1 MVRTDEAAW
10 GLLSQALISP
20 AADYRRKKELYIQS
34 LEDRISEKELEVKAK
49 AEECEKWRQKFVDME
64 KQ

>member
-1 MVRTDEAAW
+1 MTLDARHREDYAHGV
-10 GLLSQALISP
+10 

-34 LEDRISEKELEVKAK
+34 LEDRVHEKELEVKAK
-49 AEECEKWRQKFVDME
+49 TEECEKWRQKFVDME